1 MHNLRS
7 LHIIASGA
15 NLFSDS
21 LKKQLPFSALKHQA
35 KVRVHLL
42 ESHFNISF
50 SLNLKLHGHDVYR
63 FETSHM
69 PINFF
74 SLVEVYF

>member
-42 ESHFNISF
+42 ESHFNILVST
-50 SLNLKLHGHDVYR
+50 NLRLHGRDVCR
-63 FETSHM
+63 FESNHT

-74 SLVEVYF
+74 SLVEVYY